1 MSELRQPGRPGRRLV
16 IGGVVSMAASVAIVA
31 GLLARR
37 VSLVRAEGRARAA
50 DVAAGPHVRV
60 ARVTPPQGVQT
71 LTLLGEARP
80 YAAVTLYAKV
90 SGYLRQILVDKGD
103 AVGAGQGLAGIESP
117 ALDQQYEA
125 APAAARHKRGN
136 AGPVRAPPPQNASA
150 APG

>member
-90 SGYLRQILVDKGD
+90 SGYLRQIPVDKGD
-103 AVGAGQGLAGIESP
+103 AVRAGQVLAGVGSP
-117 ALDQQYEA
+117 QVDSPIQAGAALA
-125 APAAARHKRGN
+125 
-136 AGPVRAPPPQNASA
+136 
-150 APG
+150 